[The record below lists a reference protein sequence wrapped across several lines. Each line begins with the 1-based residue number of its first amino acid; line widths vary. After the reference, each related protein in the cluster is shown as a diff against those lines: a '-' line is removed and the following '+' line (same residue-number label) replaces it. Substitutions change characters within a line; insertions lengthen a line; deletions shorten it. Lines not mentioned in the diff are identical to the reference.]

1 MIQLGRV
8 EDNKMVNMQLTNE
21 KLLDRGVK
29 MIMAKLDKIS
39 YDQAKSLLLQ
49 FGSVKLAIQQSN

>member
-1 MIQLGRV
+1 
-8 EDNKMVNMQLTNE
+8 MVNMQLTNE